1 MVILENLYMNFRL
14 FFSSLNIY
22 YVNFALEKYFK
33 LIYNGVVFN
42 LMEGLIFMLL
52 LNFADIVLSVLTLI
66 NLAGF
71 IYLENARF
79 KSEQKLNDTSIY
91 NKKFKLFCLVFWFII
106 LTMFII
112 RYHFILLFIYF
123 ICFVFYLIKIFK
135 NIHNSPSLSLSEND
149 ETFYLASS
157 GFYISFF
164 VVFDFADFLN
174 LSSGLSSTVEI
185 ILFLVYFLLKIIIV
199 FYLLMLNFVMLIHI
213 INFIFSY
220 KNIKINLKLNL
231 EKKTYYL
238 ISMKFTL
245 NWFTKVLYFLF
256 APLLYAIDILN
267 IIWIK
272 LKRRILNLLKK
283 FFDFAL
289 KIYYNRN
296 KYIVNI
302 LLISIIFSFVVT
314 YFLIITNQ
322 EMIGNNI
329 KDAYEF
335 ISTVIII
342 PLAFDLISRINS
354 KSKNS

>member
-22 YVNFALEKYFK
+22 YVNFVLEKYFK
-33 LIYNGVVFN
+33 VFYNDVVFN
-42 LMEGLIFMLL
+42 FMEGLIFMLL
-52 LNFADIVLSVLTLI
+52 LNFADIILSVLTLI
-66 NLAGF
+66 NLVGF

-79 KSEQKLNDTSIY
+79 KSEKKLNDTSIY

-112 RYHFILLFIYF
+112 RYHFILSVIYF
-123 ICFVFYLIKIFK
+123 ICFVFYLTKIFK

-164 VVFDFADFLN
+164 VIFDFANFLN

-199 FYLLMLNFVMLIHI
+199 FYLLMLNFLMLIHI

-272 LKRRILNLLKK
+272 LKRRILNLLMK

-314 YFLIITNQ
+314 YFFIIANQ
-322 EMIGNNI
+322 EIIGNNI
-329 KDAYEF
+329 KDAYEY